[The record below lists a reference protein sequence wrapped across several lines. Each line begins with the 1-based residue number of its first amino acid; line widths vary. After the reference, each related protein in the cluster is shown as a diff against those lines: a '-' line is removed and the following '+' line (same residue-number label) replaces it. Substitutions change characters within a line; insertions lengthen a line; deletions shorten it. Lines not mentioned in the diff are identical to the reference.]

1 MRIFNVGWIV
11 FAMMIAVLGY
21 TFYGALSHGT
31 SILETLKVSGGV
43 FAFLS
48 IGYVGAVI
56 GNAIRLYAMPDMYFT
71 DGTLWGA
78 FKTRFF
84 WNHGPQLSGFFL
96 IYIVIMR
103 VFAAS

>member
-11 FAMMIAVLGY
+11 FTMMIAVLGY
-21 TFYGALSHGT
+21 TIYGALSHET

-43 FAFLS
+43 FAFLG

-78 FKTRFF
+78 FKARFF
-84 WNHGPQLSGFFL
+84 WSHGPQLSGFFL
-96 IYIVIMR
+96 IYLVIMR
-103 VFAAS
+103 VSAAS

>member
-11 FAMMIAVLGY
+11 FTMMIAVLGF
-21 TFYGALSHGT
+21 TIYGAFTNTGSVLS
-31 SILETLKVSGGV
+31 TLKASGGV
-43 FAFLS
+43 FAFLG

-84 WNHGPQLSGFFL
+84 WSHGPQLSGFFL